1 MAAGGRA
8 VVCTYAILA
17 RLVSGCLGVL
27 PRWGDQRER
36 LLESATEAK
45 EISHAVTERHPKVG
59 HTAAKQPSASSDP
72 PAVSLPPRCSQSL
85 LNCCRGDSTC
95 AYGGALDT
103 RAASK
108 STAPLWARG
117 VREGVRQLIGE
128 ERWWLLPRGRGRLKK
143 TALAPGSAAVG
154 SLSAAWEAQGKN
166 GLTPGT
172 NLGRRA

>member
-1 MAAGGRA
+1 MS
-8 VVCTYAILA
+8 VHTLSWLA
-17 RLVSGCLGVL
+17 WCLGAWAFSPGGAISRRAFWSL
-27 PRWGDQRER
+27 K
-36 LLESATEAK
+36 TEETNNSCSYK
-45 EISHAVTERHPKVG
+45 RHPKVG